1 MMTAAW
7 ILMGIAI
14 LASGILLG
22 DLKREKEYNN
32 RVYVEI
38 PEGGHYGSQET
49 AYRYDREILYRC
61 G

>member
-1 MMTAAW
+1 MLTAAW
-7 ILMGIAI
+7 ILMGFAI
-14 LASGILLG
+14 LATIILLG

-32 RVYVEI
+32 KIYMVI
-38 PEGGHYGSQET
+38 SEGGHYGSQET